1 MIFTREQIDMA
12 IMFWT
17 RVSVKPKQIAGCP
30 GDPGV
35 RTIEAVGKMTSDKWL
50 PGQREGF
57 AAALQTGLEAV
68 ERSKYL
74 TYHVVSVDYDPDQLL
89 REAMVAAG
97 VSCRGYGFSLM
108 GLLPS
113 KTRMFL
119 CDDGSVDVAYGYAD
133 EVKLISVVE
142 MDDYLKSIGH

>member
-74 TYHVVSVDYDPDQLL
+74 TYHVVS
-89 REAMVAAG
+89 MVAAG